1 MKLLASV
8 CCLVVALTTVGVA
21 TSADDKGD
29 KTSEQ
34 AKAICEKFNKAVFTK
49 DVDAAMKLVATPW
62 FDNYV
67 EKGEGAIR
75 KDAAEVKKH
84 LEEHVEMV
92 PKEGVKGEVGL
103 MKIIDNLAYEEML
116 TKVGDKLKPEEKKML
131 DAVLKKT
138 DRVLNVRSKLDG
150 KAVNHLILFVG
161 WRDGE
166 AKVVGYKE
174 PEH

>member
-8 CCLVVALTTVGVA
+8 CCLVVALTTVGASV
-21 TSADDKGD
+21 SCADDKGD

-62 FDNYV
+62 FDNFDGIG
-67 EKGEGAIR
+67 KGAVS
-75 KDAAEVKKH
+75 KDAAEVKNR
-84 LEEHVEMV
+84 LEKQVEPV
-92 PKEGVKGEVGL
+92 PKGLKEVGL
-103 MKIIDNLAYEEML
+103 KIIDNLTYEEVL

-138 DRVLNVRSKLDG
+138 DRVLNVRSTLEG
-150 KAVNHLILFVG
+150 KAVNHLVLFVG

-174 PEH
+174 LEP

>member
-1 MKLLASV
+1 MLKKIVPIITLIAGGWCASV
-8 CCLVVALTTVGVA
+8 SC
-21 TSADDKGD
+21 ADDKGD

-34 AKAICEKFNKAVFTK
+34 AKAICEKFKKALFTR

-62 FDNYV
+62 FDNYDATG
-67 EKGEGAIR
+67 KGAIR

-84 LEEHVEMV
+84 LEEQVETI
-92 PKEGVKGEVGL
+92 PKGMKGEVGL
-103 MKIIDNLAYEEML
+103 KIIDNLTYEEML
-116 TKVGDKLKPEEKKML
+116 AKVGDKVKPEEKKML

-138 DRVLNVRSKLDG
+138 DRVLNVRSTLDG

-174 PEH
+174 LEH